1 MLGLARM
8 RKLLVL
14 VLFAAACGGGSSAAP
29 ATASTTPPAA
39 AASSDVFAVK
49 DMTFFEGND
58 PVMHVSKDGHI
69 EIQTKH
75 VQNGSAATTDNQFV
89 GVIAAD
95 GSVSDPTGAKRG
107 QLGADGSFKS
117 PDGQTAPFTLANDAL
132 VMDGVKV
139 TIDDHGALLKD
150 GKAITPP
157 VRVEGVTDAASRR
170 TALFVMALVFASAP
184 GKATATGESH

>member
-14 VLFAAACGGGSSAAP
+14 VRFAAACGGGSSAAP

-58 PVMHVSKDGHI
+58 PVMHVTKDGHI

-75 VQNGSAATTDNQFV
+75 VQNGSAATTHTHIV
-89 GVIAAD
+89 GVITAD
-95 GSVSDPTGAKRG
+95 GSV
-107 QLGADGSFKS
+107 KS

-139 TIDDHGALLKD
+139 TSDDHGALLKD